1 MCQVATA
8 GGAETAAIAADVIGA
23 THAAGELTAA
33 EMALLLE
40 TVNACGEE

>member
-1 MCQVATA
+1 MSSARRTLQ
-8 GGAETAAIAADVIGA
+8 
-23 THAAGELTAA
+23 GELTAA